1 MRLKCYCHWETKCI
15 NDIDVYHI
23 TTIIFLCA
31 GLQNK
36 GVMILWH
43 LEAAES
49 RLHELEGHLR
59 VTFQVDML
67 RPVFLAGWCYGKIV
81 VGFLFG
87 CKIDD
92 VGEIRGFC
100 VWKAPG
106 FKEIWVPAKWQC
118 NPYHYHHTLSQ
129 PRLDLQYLTWL
140 TFYILLRWSGL
151 NQLGEMQWMRMGP
164 VRIGLGS
171 WRHFRKTHGVR
182 WKLHRHAM
190 PCIGQGWT
198 GMGWSG
204 EWHI

>member
-1 MRLKCYCHWETKCI
+1 
-15 NDIDVYHI
+15 
-23 TTIIFLCA
+23 
-31 GLQNK
+31 
-36 GVMILWH
+36 MILIFIISVLSFFFAPGYKIRGLWYQWH

-59 VTFQVDML
+59 VTFQVEML
-67 RPVFLAGWCYGKIV
+67 RPVFLVGWCYGKIV

-87 CKIDD
+87 CKIDN
-92 VGEIRGFC
+92 VGEIRGSASERHLALKKCEFLHND
-100 VWKAPG
+100 KA
-106 FKEIWVPAKWQC
+106 IRTTTII
-118 NPYHYHHTLSQ
+118 HYHN
-129 PRLDLQYLTWL
+129 QYLTYNTWL
-140 TFYILLRWSGL
+140 TFYILLRWSRL

-164 VRIGLGS
+164 VRIGPGS